1 MHPHG
6 YVSVKNRNT
15 KSSRHQSL
23 YQSYEDEAR
32 WFASL
37 ENFAFSSAGPHGGVV
52 GIPTLIKRI
61 DKLFYQQLLEN
72 WVPKDLE
79 KSKQEA
85 MRIRGE
91 LAELGCDP
99 AELSEAALIEEANS
113 LVRIVCAPE
122 KLDAIY
128 TEICN
133 HPSEVLAV
141 PEPLK
146 VQGRCMV
153 QIVQQKT
160 ELVHF

>member
-1 MHPHG
+1 M
-6 YVSVKNRNT
+6 
-15 KSSRHQSL
+15 
-23 YQSYEDEAR
+23 
-32 WFASL
+32 
-37 ENFAFSSAGPHGGVV
+37 V

-61 DKLFYQQLLEN
+61 DKLFCQQLLEN
-72 WVPKDLE
+72 WVPKELE
-79 KSKQEA
+79 KNKQEA

-133 HPSEVLAV
+133 HPAEVLAV

-146 VQGRCMV
+146 VQGRCMI

-160 ELVHF
+160 SGRASLTLSQHL

>member
-1 MHPHG
+1 MRTLPFP
-6 YVSVKNRNT
+6 KT
-15 KSSRHQSL
+15 
-23 YQSYEDEAR
+23 
-32 WFASL
+32 
-37 ENFAFSSAGPHGGVV
+37 AGPHGGVV
-52 GIPTLIKRI
+52 GIPTQIKRI

-72 WVPKDLE
+72 WVPKELE
-79 KSKQEA
+79 KNKQEA

-133 HPSEVLAV
+133 HPAEVLAV

-146 VQGRCMV
+146 VQGRCMI

-160 ELVHF
+160 ELVH